1 MTALKL
7 TIMGHAP
14 LKNGGSAVAVTLVTA
29 NDDGRGIPETKTV
42 VVLMYSP
49 AALVAVKV

>member
-1 MTALKL
+1 V
-7 TIMGHAP
+7 GQAP
-14 LKNGGSAVAVTLVTA
+14 LKNGGSALTVTLVTA
-29 NDDGRGIPETKTV
+29 NDGGDGTPETKTV

>member
-1 MTALKL
+1 
-7 TIMGHAP
+7 MGHAP
-14 LKNGGSAVAVTLVTA
+14 LKNGGSAVDVTLVTA
-29 NDDGRGIPETKTV
+29 NDDGSGIPETKTV